1 MTRIIRR
8 HRAVLADD
16 VIGQVTRTTDGWTYE
31 PAMPGTAPME
41 WFDTAEEAE
50 DALRDLADRRR
61 SEHIVAAG
69 FVGILAAHPVL
80 YVAANLA

>member
-8 HRAVLADD
+8 HRAVLSDD
-16 VIGQVTRTTDGWTYE
+16 VIGQVTETADGWTYE
-31 PAMPGTAPME
+31 PAMAGAPPLE
-41 WFDTAEEAE
+41 WFDTPEEAE

-69 FVGILAAHPVL
+69 FVGLLAAHPVL
-80 YVAANLA
+80 YMAANLA